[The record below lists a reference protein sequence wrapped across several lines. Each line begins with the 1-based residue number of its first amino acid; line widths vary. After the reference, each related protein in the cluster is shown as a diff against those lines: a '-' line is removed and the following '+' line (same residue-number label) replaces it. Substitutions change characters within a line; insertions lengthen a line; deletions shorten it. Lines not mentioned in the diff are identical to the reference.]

1 MDPVLAEFELRLDG
15 IDTSKKRIEVHTHSL
30 SHRCAPLSL
39 LTWFCLCF
47 KDASVM
53 ALSHPQLAHEMARAV
68 LRRMARTVQL
78 RGPFGLLVF
87 CADTHAHTHTLF

>member
-39 LTWFCLCF
+39 LTWFCLC
-47 KDASVM
+47 
-53 ALSHPQLAHEMARAV
+53 
-68 LRRMARTVQL
+68 LRMPA
-78 RGPFGLLVF
+78 
-87 CADTHAHTHTLF
+87 